1 MTLGELCC
9 LHVKRLEVSSVDSFI
24 VSHRFLFLYLY
35 FDIHLFIIIILVV
48 LAFVLTLQSYKKIK
62 MLKIV

>member
-9 LHVKRLEVSSVDSFI
+9 LHVKRLEVSSADSFI
-24 VSHRFLFLYLY
+24 VSHRFLFLFLY
-35 FDIHLFIIIILVV
+35 FDIHLFIIIVVV